1 MKERDPVRQRE
12 LLDRSLRQTA
22 KEEDGNLLVQTYQ
35 DVAPHLEYAAK
46 CRRADAEHRGAFG
59 KRGELRR
66 TMTLPMATILQVAQK
81 LGIPAGQV
89 FAAENSKRIMKELKS
104 SEYKALRTT
113 IDKNI

>member
-1 MKERDPVRQRE
+1 MRE
-12 LLDRSLRQTA
+12 KDRSKQAALLDAALKQTA

-35 DVAPHLEYAAK
+35 DVGPHLEYAAK

-66 TMTLPMATILQVAQK
+66 TMALPMNTILAVAQK
-81 LGIPAGQV
+81 LGIPAGQI
-89 FAAENSKRIMKELKS
+89 FQSENSKRIMKEFKS